1 MSSSILEILFLVTAV
16 SVDAFA
22 AGFTYGVSKIKV
34 PFSSVLIVTGVSSL
48 VLGFSMAAG
57 SLICNLIP
65 GNMTRYVSFVIL
77 FVIGTV
83 KLFDRSSHE
92 EAEQADKNQD
102 AFVSAEEAAVLG
114 AALSLDSLAAGV
126 GAGVR
131 ASQIPAAFLLSF
143 LVGAL
148 AVEAGGLLG
157 RLISARCQSN
167 LCWVSGILLIILAFM
182 KLV

>member
-1 MSSSILEILFLVTAV
+1 MRSFVFEIMLLVTAV

-22 AGFTYGVSKIKV
+22 AGFTYGVSKVRV
-34 PFSSVLIVTGVSSL
+34 PFTSVLIVTGVSSL
-48 VLGFSMAAG
+48 VLGFSLAAG
-57 SLICNLIP
+57 SLLCRLVP
-65 GNMTRYVSFVIL
+65 GNMAQYVSFVIL
-77 FVIGTV
+77 FVLGIV
-83 KLFDRSSHE
+83 KLFDRSRHE

-102 AFVSAEEAAVLG
+102 AFVSAEEATVLG

-126 GAGVR
+126 GAGVH
-131 ASQIPAAFLLSF
+131 ASQIPSAFLLSF

-157 RLISARCQSN
+157 RLISTRCQSN
-167 LCWVSGILLIILAFM
+167 LCWVSGILLIVLAFV

>member
-1 MSSSILEILFLVTAV
+1 MFQMILLVTAV

-22 AGFTYGVSKIKV
+22 AGFTYGVSKVKV
-34 PFSSVLIVTGVSSL
+34 PGTSVLIVTGVSSL
-48 VLGFSMAAG
+48 VLGFSLAAG
-57 SLICNLIP
+57 SLLCQLVP

-77 FVIGTV
+77 FVLGIV
-83 KLFDRSSHE
+83 KLLDRSPHE
-92 EAEQADKNQD
+92 EAEQADRNQD

-126 GAGVR
+126 GAGVQ
-131 ASQIPAAFLLSF
+131 APQIPAIFLLSF

-148 AVEAGGLLG
+148 AIELGGLLG

-167 LCWVSGILLIILAFM
+167 LCWISGILLIVLAFM
-182 KLV
+182 KLI